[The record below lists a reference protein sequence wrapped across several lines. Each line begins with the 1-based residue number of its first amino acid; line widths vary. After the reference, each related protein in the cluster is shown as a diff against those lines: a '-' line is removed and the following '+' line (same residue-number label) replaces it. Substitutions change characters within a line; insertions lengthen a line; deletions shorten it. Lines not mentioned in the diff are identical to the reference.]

1 MVLYDL
7 FVAGAETTS
16 NTLEF
21 AMLYM
26 VLHPEVQTKVQEE
39 IDRVVGKSRRV
50 TLEDKSKYAY
60 SNDSISYSHGMQ
72 NHYFGFWTECHTRKQ
87 RF

>member
-1 MVLYDL
+1 MVCFDL

-26 VLHPEVQTKVQEE
+26 VLNPRVQEKVQAE
-39 IDRVVGKSRRV
+39 IDLEVGYSRFPSLMDESR
-50 TLEDKSKYAY
+50 
-60 SNDSISYSHGMQ
+60 
-72 NHYFGFWTECHTRKQ
+72 
-87 RF
+87 